1 MQSSKNVVQYKT
13 LILRCGFS
21 RNDHGYVNP
30 MMDVIN
36 DVLPS
41 TDEKDSSYKYQP
53 VPFQPTNPYDVDAQ
67 FCNIELKDSG
77 SGLVMM
83 TEENEY
89 FEEDMIIEFSYDQ
102 TKEGFWRWTPLRV
115 RYDKTN
121 DLRSGG
127 NNFGN
132 AYHVANSNW
141 HSIHNPVTEDMIMTG
156 KDIPEL
162 LSDEDVYYNRRG
174 KETTT
179 KALRNFHNLYVKRK
193 LILGVGNRGDT
204 LIDYAVG
211 KGGDF
216 PKWIASKLDFVFG
229 IDVSKDNIENQL
241 NGACARYLNY
251 RAKYTKMPRALFA
264 HGNSSLNIRSGRAL
278 ESERDKQ
285 ISNAVFGNGSKDK
298 DELGDGVYR
307 NFGIGKDGFNVSSCQ
322 FAIHYFFED
331 DKTLHSFL
339 RNVSECTKVGGYFI
353 GTCYDGETVFQLLKS
368 KNKGESMSIPNLV
381 FKIVFKSIRVLI
393 FI

>member
-1 MQSSKNVVQYKT
+1 M
-13 LILRCGFS
+13 RCGFS

-67 FCNIELKDSG
+67 FCNIELKESG

-229 IDVSKDNIENQL
+229 IDVSKDNL
-241 NGACARYLNY
+241 
-251 RAKYTKMPRALFA
+251 
-264 HGNSSLNIRSGRAL
+264 SL
-278 ESERDKQ
+278 
-285 ISNAVFGNGSKDK
+285 
-298 DELGDGVYR
+298 
-307 NFGIGKDGFNVSSCQ
+307 
-322 FAIHYFFED
+322 IH
-331 DKTLHSFL
+331 
-339 RNVSECTKVGGYFI
+339 I
-353 GTCYDGETVFQLLKS
+353 
-368 KNKGESMSIPNLV
+368 
-381 FKIVFKSIRVLI
+381 
-393 FI
+393 